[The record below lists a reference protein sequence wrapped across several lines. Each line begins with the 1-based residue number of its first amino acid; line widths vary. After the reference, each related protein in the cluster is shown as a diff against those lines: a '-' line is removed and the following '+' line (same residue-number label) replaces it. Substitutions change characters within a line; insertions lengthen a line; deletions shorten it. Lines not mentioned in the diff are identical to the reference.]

1 MGQYSRGYLESG
13 INDIGNGVTLRSDV
27 RDCFDRSNFV
37 FYPLHDDADIPNIS
51 DSLSARY
58 VAAAISDVE
67 LCYAY
72 LLHRKEVHMHPRVS
86 DEFLFA
92 RFAFAIISLNSS
104 HTYFRE
110 VAVPVPV
117 ELTDDSMCFPSS
129 QSSLLTEASSAMV
142 EAVGSPSDTDVRD
155 STVDGAHCLLCS

>member
-1 MGQYSRGYLESG
+1 MGQYSRGFLESG

-27 RDCFDRSNFV
+27 HGCFDRSNFV
-37 FYPLHDDADIPNIS
+37 FYPLHDDTDIPNIS
-51 DSLSARY
+51 DSLSPRY
-58 VAAAISDVE
+58 VAAAINDAE

-104 HTYFRE
+104 HTYFNDL
-110 VAVPVPV
+110 AVPVPLKLA
-117 ELTDDSMCFPSS
+117 ESS
-129 QSSLLTEASSAMV
+129 QSPQQ
-142 EAVGSPSDTDVRD
+142 SPRKSPKHGTDQQRPSTVHEHNDD
-155 STVDGAHCLLCS
+155 STCLLFQSIFTIS